1 MSMSNKHTNETP
13 QRKSKPSKWTDEK
26 IVQLIND
33 SVLAGIAAGKQAVVE
48 DAKAAFS
55 YTERRIRAYHP
66 LLEKIQRDKKYLD
79 QVLEIG
85 SIERSKSILRYTQNG
100 GSRLSAE
107 EKLEAVIA
115 STKAEIAKNEFEAEE
130 IGAALE
136 AIHADEYYFV
146 IEQRYFHNKTDDEI
160 ANLFH
165 VDKTT
170 VWRNR
175 VRLVSDLAVRFFGSA
190 AFV

>member
-1 MSMSNKHTNETP
+1 MSMSNEHTNET
-13 QRKSKPSKWTDEK
+13 QRRKPKPPKWTDEK
-26 IVQLIND
+26 IMQVIND
-33 SVLAGIAAGKQAVVE
+33 SVLAGIAAGKRAAVE

-66 LLEKIQRDKKYLD
+66 LLEKIERDKKYLD
-79 QVLEIG
+79 QVQVIG

-100 GSRLSAE
+100 GSRVSAD

-115 STKAEIAKNEFEAEE
+115 STKAEIAKNEFEAEA

-136 AIHADEYYFV
+136 AVKADEYFFV

-160 ANLFH
+160 ANQFYI
-165 VDKTT
+165 DKST

-175 VRLVSDLAVRFFGSA
+175 VRLVNVMSVRFFGSS